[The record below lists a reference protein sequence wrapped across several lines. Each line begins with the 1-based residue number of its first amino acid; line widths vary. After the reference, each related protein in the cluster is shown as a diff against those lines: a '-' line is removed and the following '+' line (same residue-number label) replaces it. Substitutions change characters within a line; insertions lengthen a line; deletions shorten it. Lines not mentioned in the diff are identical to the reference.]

1 MCALHR
7 LGYKGPIPT
16 YRCHPFQAHGLSAC
30 EVRVE
35 IPFDPMAPFRGDAV
49 EKMVHMALTALC
61 KHSLTITADTPL
73 AVFPI
78 RNQEEPVWLQHHKA
92 VCDIT
97 SLQFSFQCS
106 HLAKYTR
113 YMFNF

>member
-1 MCALHR
+1 
-7 LGYKGPIPT
+7 
-16 YRCHPFQAHGLSAC
+16 
-30 EVRVE
+30 VE
-35 IPFDPMAPFRGDAV
+35 IPFNPMAPFRGAIISNDIDDTV

-78 RNQEEPVWLQHHKA
+78 HNQEEPVWLKHHKA